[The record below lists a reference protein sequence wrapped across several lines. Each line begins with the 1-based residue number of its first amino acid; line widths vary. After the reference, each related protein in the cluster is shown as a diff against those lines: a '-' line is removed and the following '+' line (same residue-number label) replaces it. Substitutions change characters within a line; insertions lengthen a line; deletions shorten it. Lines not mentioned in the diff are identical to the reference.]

1 MTKTTHADIKNVGA
15 HLENSDSLLQGLLD
29 RARSLGETQQI
40 LRNWAME
47 PLSRSLRIANARDG
61 VVVVYAD
68 SAAAF
73 TQLRYRQQELLQLL
87 QTTLGKP
94 DLTLEIKM
102 RPAARDGQL
111 F

>member
-1 MTKTTHADIKNVGA
+1 MHTDAKSVGA
-15 HLENSDSLLQGLLD
+15 HLENSDSPLHGLLD
-29 RARSLGETQQI
+29 RARNLGNIQQL
-40 LRNWAME
+40 LRDWAQE

-87 QTTLGKP
+87 REKLANP
-94 DLTLEIKM
+94 ALTLEIQM
-102 RPAARDGQL
+102 RPSAQNSGAGRV
-111 F
+111 